1 MNMHLLLHLTM
12 YVKMYGPLWTHSAF
26 PFEDGMGCLVRQAH
40 GTRDIGHQVLIIII
54 IFLYEI
60 TIII

>member
-1 MNMHLLLHLTM
+1 MNMHLLLQM

-40 GTRDIGHQVLIIII
+40 GTRDIGHQVHWTSGALCFVYLL
-54 IFLYEI
+54 IFL
-60 TIII
+60 